1 MLIADTGTASSVIF
15 LDNVPKYFTEGSVSE
30 KMCFSIYETH
40 LVCRSIWLVALDS
53 NRTAVGGLDDSIRAA
68 SIDAT

>member
-30 KMCFSIYETH
+30 KIRVSI
-40 LVCRSIWLVALDS
+40 L
-53 NRTAVGGLDDSIRAA
+53 
-68 SIDAT
+68 